1 MNDFSKIT
9 SITLY
14 DLEKTLDL
22 CEGDKVVARYEVTDS
37 EDAFEEGHTS
47 KWKLKWFKEAEA

>member
-1 MNDFSKIT
+1 MSDFSKIT

-14 DLEKTLDL
+14 DLEKVLVL
-22 CEGDKVVARYEVTDS
+22 SVGDRIVARYEVTDS